1 MKKFYISV
9 KLKYIRILNMQLLAG
24 FQFLIFLIFFGYVNY
39 LMMQNRYENDMKK
52 KRKSQLKKI
61 SQLYPKGTFIKI

>member
-1 MKKFYISV
+1 
-9 KLKYIRILNMQLLAG
+9 MQLLAG

-39 LMMQNRYENDMKK
+39 LMMQNRYENDIKK